1 MPSFVFC
8 RGAALRLKFFLG
20 KGRGCFFNLG
30 EPKIF
35 LLFKKYSIIVLKEV
49 ILVNFKEVL
58 NEYLK
63 ELNKIKNEIKKDN
76 ITKRNR
82 RKY

>member
-1 MPSFVFC
+1 M
-8 RGAALRLKFFLG
+8 
-20 KGRGCFFNLG
+20 
-30 EPKIF
+30 
-35 LLFKKYSIIVLKEV
+35 KKYCLDCKERSY
-49 ILVNFKEVL
+49 NCHSCCEKYQ
-58 NEYLK
+58 EYLK

>member
-1 MPSFVFC
+1 MYKQNNRLALKIIVF
-8 RGAALRLKFFLG
+8 AG
-20 KGRGCFFNLG
+20 KL
-30 EPKIF
+30 F

-63 ELNKIKNEIKKDN
+63 ELNCSSKNYQTNLDYLN
-76 ITKRNR
+76 QL
-82 RKY
+82 

>member
-1 MPSFVFC
+1 MYKQNNRLALKIIVF
-8 RGAALRLKFFLG
+8 AG
-20 KGRGCFFNLG
+20 KL
-30 EPKIF
+30 F

-63 ELNKIKNEIKKDN
+63 ELNCSSKKLSN
-76 ITKRNR
+76 
-82 RKY
+82 